1 MISLRSV
8 VILFCLA
15 LVIRPVMACPYDF
28 DQYPHLVNINVIGVS
43 TDDYGLRWHD
53 PSSNATITATGIQTE
68 APDWFWSLLG
78 AKPTETNIDL
88 TERNGTTDENGTAT
102 LQLYDAMLYN
112 VTIVCDTGKASAFK
126 IYPHESEYTIFVDC

>member
-8 VILFCLA
+8 VILFCLS

-43 TDDYGLRWHD
+43 TDEYGLRWQH
-53 PSSNATITATGIQTE
+53 PITNATITTTGIQTE

-78 AKPTETNIDL
+78 VKPTETSIDL
-88 TERNGTTDENGTAT
+88 TEQNGTTDENGTAT
-102 LQLYDAMLYN
+102 LRLYDAMLYN
-112 VTIVCDTGKASAFK
+112 VTVVCDSGKSTAFK
-126 IYPHESEYTIFVDC
+126 LYPSENEYNLYMYC